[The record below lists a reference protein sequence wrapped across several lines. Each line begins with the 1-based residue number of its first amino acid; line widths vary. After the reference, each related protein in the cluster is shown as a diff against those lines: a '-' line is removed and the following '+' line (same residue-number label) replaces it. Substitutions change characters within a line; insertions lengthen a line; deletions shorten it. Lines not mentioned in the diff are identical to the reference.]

1 MSLPII
7 SETETV
13 MFISEEEAR
22 KRLEDSRNIFS
33 EFYVPDV
40 REDADA
46 LKNDGAGPISP
57 AEIPDNSDSPDIE
70 VSDIDRLL
78 TGAVNAEA
86 VRRRSGRLVGQT
98 DVQVAIG
105 GVAELLTQQT
115 AGNLFGLSRAQA
127 EAYNRGLSS
136 TREITDGTNSNPER
150 GRRLASLK
158 VALVEK
164 ASGRL
169 AKALTSLTDDKIDD
183 LTAPKISAIAKDMAV
198 VMDKVAKDHDKG
210 EAVHFHIWKPE
221 MKKVENYTTVQVG
234 APLVIDN
241 PGGGADRRDG

>member
-1 MSLPII
+1 
-7 SETETV
+7 

-33 EFYVPDV
+33 DFYVPDV
-40 REDADA
+40 
-46 LKNDGAGPISP
+46 SP
-57 AEIPDNSDSPDIE
+57 SDSDKPDPRPDKLDDSDSPEME

-78 TGAVNAEA
+78 TGAVNPAS
-86 VRRRSGRLVGQT
+86 VRRRTGNLAGQT

-105 GVAELLTQQT
+105 GVAELLTQET
-115 AGNLFGLSRAQA
+115 AGNLFGLSRSQA
-127 EAYNRGLSS
+127 EAYNRGLGS
-136 TREITDGTNSNPER
+136 TKEITQGVITNPDRVN
-150 GRRLASLK
+150 RLASLK

-169 AKALTSLTDDKIDD
+169 NKALTSLTDAKIED

-198 VMDKVAKDHDKG
+198 VMDKVAKDHDKS

-234 APLVIDN
+234 APLVIDH